1 MAKSY
6 GATDIISYRDG
17 SLAEQILALTNG
29 EGVDKVI
36 IAGGTVDTFD
46 DAIQMLKPGGII
58 GNVNYLGSGDSVK
71 IPRIEWGVGMGH
83 KTIVGGLML
92 GGRRRLEKLAS
103 MIATGRIDPSPLI
116 THTLHGFDKIE
127 ESLFLMRDKPAD
139 VIKPIVIL

>member
-1 MAKSY
+1 
-6 GATDIISYRDG
+6 
-17 SLAEQILALTNG
+17 
-29 EGVDKVI
+29 
-36 IAGGTVDTFD
+36 
-46 DAIQMLKPGGII
+46 
-58 GNVNYLGSGDSVK
+58 LGSGDSVK